1 MARVGLALG
10 AAFMTFGYV
19 KCTFLGTAADTTAS
33 GDTTGSDFST
43 SLTLRDSAGAANTT
57 FTYGQAIQFDL
68 EVLNQSSQTD
78 TLQFTDAQIYD
89 FYVLDANTSTVRW
102 YWSQNMTFAQTA
114 TSLTFAANS
123 SKSYAVIW
131 NGVLADGTQ
140 LPAGSYRARGVVTA
154 VDFTGNP
161 LMTSDLG
168 SNVVN
173 FTVQ

>member
-1 MARVGLALG
+1 MMARVGLVLG

-19 KCTFLGTAADTTAS
+19 KCTFLGTTGTTAP
-33 GDTTGSDFST
+33 GDTTGSNFST
-43 SLTLRDSAGAANTT
+43 TLTLRNSGGAANTN

-68 EVLNQSSQTD
+68 EVLNQTSQAD
-78 TLQFTDAQIYD
+78 TLQFPDAQIYD
-89 FYVLDANTSTVRW
+89 FYVLDANSDTVRW
-102 YWSQNMTFAQTA
+102 QWSANQAFAQTA
-114 TSLTFAANS
+114 TSLSFAANS

-140 LPAGSYRARGVVTA
+140 LPAGTYRARGVVVA

-168 SNVVN
+168 SNVVS